1 MFRLLRRLFGYQRIE
16 LTMFQA
22 AIAANIR
29 ATSNYQT
36 LRGPAELDSV
46 PLDRPLNPI
55 AARRLFDQIVADL
68 DARESGS

>member
-29 ATSNYQT
+29 DTSNYQT
-36 LRGPAELDSV
+36 LRGPAELD
-46 PLDRPLNPI
+46 
-55 AARRLFDQIVADL
+55 FDISA
-68 DARESGS
+68 